1 MLYGVV
7 KIYSDVCDK
16 STVSIFRVNNLFQ
29 LDAFFK
35 NASGKLYSYKQAV
48 LLHEG
53 KFLSLS
59 NTCYVTLV
67 EK

>member
-1 MLYGVV
+1 VV
-7 KIYSDVCDK
+7 NVYFDVCDK
-16 STVSIFRVNNLFQ
+16 STVSIFKVNNLVQ
-29 LDAFFK
+29 VDAFFK

-53 KFLSLS
+53 KILSPS

-67 EK
+67 ET